1 MGSMFSTNK
10 ELCNGKM
17 SDIFYGKLKM
27 CFNKTTSNSG
37 QSWERK
43 IIQDEALIHC
53 IRLKQKFK
61 KKILKGIY
69 EITKQKREPSKNGPQ
84 DN

>member
-37 QSWERK
+37 YSWERK
-43 IIQDEALIHC
+43 IIQDEDLIHC
-53 IRLKQKFK
+53 IRLKQKFR
-61 KKILKGIY
+61 KIKGIY

>member
-1 MGSMFSTNK
+1 MGPMFATNK

-37 QSWERK
+37 YSWERK
-43 IIQDEALIHC
+43 IIQDEDLIHC
-53 IRLKQKFK
+53 IRFKQKFR
-61 KKILKGIY
+61 KIKGIY
-69 EITKQKREPSKNGPQ
+69 ETTKNEDHPRKGCRTTK
-84 DN
+84 

>member
-37 QSWERK
+37 YSWERK
-43 IIQDEALIHC
+43 IIQDEDLIHC

-61 KKILKGIY
+61 KIKGIY
-69 EITKQKREPSKNGPQ
+69 EITKNENPPRTVRRTTK
-84 DN
+84 

>member
-1 MGSMFSTNK
+1 MGPMFATNK

-37 QSWERK
+37 YSWERK
-43 IIQDEALIHC
+43 NNTRRRFDPLHTA
-53 IRLKQKFK
+53 
-61 KKILKGIY
+61 
-69 EITKQKREPSKNGPQ
+69 
-84 DN
+84 